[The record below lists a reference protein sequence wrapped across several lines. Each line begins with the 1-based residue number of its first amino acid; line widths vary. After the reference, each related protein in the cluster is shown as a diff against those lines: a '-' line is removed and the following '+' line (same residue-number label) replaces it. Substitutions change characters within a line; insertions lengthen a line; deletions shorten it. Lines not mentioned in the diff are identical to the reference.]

1 MDHTLLGTS
10 PRAAILDGQVVPS
23 PIPEPLG
30 HLLPLTA
37 SHFILDLATVSNE
50 VLEMGESMAVIA
62 DVVRTLQ
69 GKPKAQDFDQDGED
83 YLIALAQRCL
93 FFENSLAASTFLSY
107 LACIQL
113 WRATLECVENLLFN
127 SDNVTD
133 YFI

>member
-23 PIPEPLG
+23 PIPKLLG

-37 SHFILDLATVSNE
+37 SHFILDLATVSNK
-50 VLEMGESMAVIA
+50 VLE
-62 DVVRTLQ
+62 DVVCTLQ

-83 YLIALAQRCL
+83 YLIALAQHCL

-113 WRATLECVENLLFN
+113 WRAILECIENLLFN

>member
-1 MDHTLLGTS
+1 
-10 PRAAILDGQVVPS
+10 
-23 PIPEPLG
+23 
-30 HLLPLTA
+30 
-37 SHFILDLATVSNE
+37 
-50 VLEMGESMAVIA
+50 MAVIA
-62 DVVRTLQ
+62 DVVHTLQ

-83 YLIALAQRCL
+83 YLIALAQCCL

-113 WRATLECVENLLFN
+113 WRATLECVENLLFS